1 MRCSFAVC
9 CLAVT
14 SAFPLFP
21 TRRFAWASRQG
32 LGFLQNPCT
41 AKGLAATRR
50 SQPQPNVPTSVVNEP
65 SHQAHS
71 TFGLLLEAASGGA
84 LPDLLPDLLFLGTDV
99 ARLYHCVEAA
109 TGGQPWIVKIGPS
122 SDSIRQTSD
131 GEMGAKRA
139 FVLPDVQNVHSNRVM
154 TQDISR
160 TEGGLGHTVSDS
172 GVALA
177 ALLTDSRSEWYQD
190 LNGKHVLE
198 LGSGPGVTGKLA
210 CT

>member
-1 MRCSFAVC
+1 
-9 CLAVT
+9 
-14 SAFPLFP
+14 
-21 TRRFAWASRQG
+21 
-32 LGFLQNPCT
+32 
-41 AKGLAATRR
+41 
-50 SQPQPNVPTSVVNEP
+50 
-65 SHQAHS
+65 
-71 TFGLLLEAASGGA
+71 
-84 LPDLLPDLLFLGTDV
+84 
-99 ARLYHCVEAA
+99 
-109 TGGQPWIVKIGPS
+109 
-122 SDSIRQTSD
+122 
-131 GEMGAKRA
+131 MGAKRA

-198 LGSGPGVTGKLA
+198 LGSGPGVTSKLA